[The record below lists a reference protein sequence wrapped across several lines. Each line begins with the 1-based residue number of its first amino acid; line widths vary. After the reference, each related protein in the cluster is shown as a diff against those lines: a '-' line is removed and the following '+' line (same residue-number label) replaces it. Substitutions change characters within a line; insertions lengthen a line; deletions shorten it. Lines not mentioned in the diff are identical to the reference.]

1 MFLLMGRTTG
11 KGFGDLLQ
19 SAVPDSS
26 HLDCKLSCRSGC
38 EQFQILAGGSYNH
51 RVAHDG
57 IAMLLCSIERA
68 CCGIDEYSAGLELAF
83 LVDHHQESVL
93 CQRFGFDELDP
104 IATDGLLAD
113 VKYILVGIARYN
125 RIIYRRILL

>member
-1 MFLLMGRTTG
+1 MGRTTG
-11 KGFGDLLQ
+11 KGFSNLLQ
-19 SAVPDSS
+19 GPVPDGLHPDS
-26 HLDCKLSCRSGC
+26 KLLSLARC
-38 EQFQILAGGSYNH
+38 EQFQILAGRSHNH

-57 IAMLLCSIERA
+57 IAMLLCSIERTRR
-68 CCGIDEYSAGLELAF
+68 CIDERSTGLELAL

-104 IATDGLLAD
+104 IAADGLPAD

-125 RIIYRRILL
+125 LRQHQNG

>member
-1 MFLLMGRTTG
+1 MTSG

-19 SAVPDSS
+19 SAVPDSF
-26 HLDCKLSCRSGC
+26 HPDCKLLSLSGC
-38 EQFQILAGGSYNH
+38 EQFQIFAGGSHNH

-57 IAMLLCSIERA
+57 IAVSLCSIERTRR
-68 CCGIDEYSAGLELAF
+68 CIDERSTGLELAF

-104 IATDGLLAD
+104 IAADGLPAD

-125 RIIYRRILL
+125 LRQHQNG